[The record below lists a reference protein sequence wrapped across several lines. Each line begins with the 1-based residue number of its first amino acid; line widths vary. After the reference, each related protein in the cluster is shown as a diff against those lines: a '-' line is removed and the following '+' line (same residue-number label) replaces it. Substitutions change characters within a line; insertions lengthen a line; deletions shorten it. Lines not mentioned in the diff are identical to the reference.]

1 MEILSSYNLIIG
13 ASLIVVLSFFF
24 NGISKKTNIPA
35 VLMLIV
41 LGILIKITLEFF
53 IPEIPDFKGSLEI
66 LGTVGLIM
74 IVLEAALELEL
85 KREKLWPIIK
95 SMAVALIGLVG
106 SAYVAALILHQFI
119 PNMTMQSAWLYATP
133 LSILSSAI
141 IIPSVG
147 GLAEEKKEF
156 HIYEST
162 FSDIMGIMMFY
173 FLTGKLN
180 PAADT
185 GASGFALNLVLTIVI
200 ALVASY
206 AIILVFQKIKSQ
218 AKLFLLIAVL
228 LLLYAIGKK
237 MHLSSLIIILVF
249 GLIVKN
255 VNLFFPGKTKIFLE
269 SERMQQIYHELHI
282 VTLETAF
289 VVRTFFFVI
298 FGITIVLSTLL
309 SINVAIVSL
318 LIIASIY
325 AIRFLVL
332 MIFVGKDMLP
342 QLFIAPRGLIT
353 VLLFYAIPSEAQI
366 EGFESGILLFVIIA
380 TSLVMTWAMIKDKQ
394 KMGTL
399 LDEIDEEITER
410 NLTEDAIRAS
420 EAIAPTE
427 TEGENPQ
434 TDIFEN
440 NR

>member
-1 MEILSSYNLIIG
+1 
-13 ASLIVVLSFFF
+13 
-24 NGISKKTNIPA
+24 
-35 VLMLIV
+35 
-41 LGILIKITLEFF
+41 
-53 IPEIPDFKGSLEI
+53 
-66 LGTVGLIM
+66 
-74 IVLEAALELEL
+74 
-85 KREKLWPIIK
+85 
-95 SMAVALIGLVG
+95 
-106 SAYVAALILHQFI
+106 
-119 PNMTMQSAWLYATP
+119 
-133 LSILSSAI
+133 
-141 IIPSVG
+141 
-147 GLAEEKKEF
+147 
-156 HIYEST
+156 
-162 FSDIMGIMMFY
+162 MMFY

-298 FGITIVLSTLL
+298 FGITIVLSSLL

-380 TSLVMTWAMIKDKQ
+380 TSLVMTWAMIKDKR

-440 NR
+440 NH